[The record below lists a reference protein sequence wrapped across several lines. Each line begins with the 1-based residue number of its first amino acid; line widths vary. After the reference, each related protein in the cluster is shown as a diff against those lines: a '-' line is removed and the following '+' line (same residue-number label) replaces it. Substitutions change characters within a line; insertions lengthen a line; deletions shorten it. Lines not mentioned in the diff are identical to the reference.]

1 MELVVSR
8 ILAPQAQGGRA
19 SEAAPSAPVAS
30 TAGSEGDLET
40 RIDEPPL
47 ENTGGGFVPEELRKL
62 IEGAKLEAML
72 EVGATRA
79 LADGVFVGVD
89 SAVVLLGSAD
99 WNAEAVRGALSTAA
113 ETGPLGRIAFEAK
126 GRVLAISNSEA
137 LVHRVMARIP
147 KAAAKGEG
155 DYAAG
160 FSLARERANFEK
172 MTRLIDY
179 TERGD
184 SREPR
189 FFSENIAS
197 LGQTLSR
204 VGSSSIVVRD
214 SGRAVTQTVVY
225 RLGP

>member
-1 MELVVSR
+1 V
-8 ILAPQAQGGRA
+8 
-19 SEAAPSAPVAS
+19 AA

-47 ENTGGGFVPEELRKL
+47 ENTGGGFVPEELRRL

-72 EVGATRA
+72 EVGATRT

-126 GRVLAISNSEA
+126 GRVLAIANSEA
-137 LVHRVMARIP
+137 LLHRVMARVP
-147 KAAAKGEG
+147 NAPAKGEG

-160 FSLARERANFEK
+160 FSLARERANFAK

-179 TERGD
+179 AERGE

-189 FFSENIAS
+189 FFSENVAS
-197 LGQTLSR
+197 LGHTLSR
-204 VGSSSIVVRD
+204 VSSSSIVVRD